1 MTCLSRNGTYRKLKV
16 LVHFWAQFMPGKH
29 KILPKTRIF
38 SETTSLWLL
47 NNTSTRFQINHRILI
62 KLIQKIHFW
71 GKNWLFKMKNR
82 PANKNQEVRRQVRTP
97 FLEAANSGL
106 TIAQNVFVVARFKL
120 MLFKFWCFFFFLT
133 PFFNCGP
140 VFRCDTQSIEEN
152 Y

>member
-1 MTCLSRNGTYRKLKV
+1 MKCSSRNGTYRKLKV
-16 LVHFWAQFMPGKH
+16 LVHFWAQFMLGKP

-38 SETTSLWLL
+38 PETTSLWLL

-82 PANKNQEVRRQVRTP
+82 PVNKNQEVRRQVRTP

-106 TIAQNVFVVARFKL
+106 TIAQKVFVVARFKL